1 MEFNLPT
8 CLPEYAEI
16 AHIFGVAETDHSNE
30 QQARC
35 GIDAVQALFAQV
47 GVPESLA
54 ALGLSEDKLEWV
66 SEQSMLATRLVN
78 NNPRQLSRESIN
90 RIVQAC
96 FVGNRDQLRGI

>member
-16 AHIFGVAETDHSNE
+16 AHIFGVAETDHSDE
-30 QQARC
+30 QQAKR
-35 GIDAVQALFAQV
+35 GIDAVQALFAQI

-54 ALGLSEDKLEWV
+54 DLGLAGDKLDWV
-66 SEQSMLATRLVN
+66 SKQSMSAARLVN

-90 RIVQAC
+90 RIVRAC
-96 FVGNRDQLRGI
+96 FEGKRDQLRGI